1 VKAIYCQSIK
11 NNRLILDLLD
21 TLPGT
26 SCYHWCTVK
35 GEKVK
40 YKLALLLLFSAS
52 IVRADSIPSRYNT
65 DRDENLPSMHTV
77 KSYIASNSVLPLRG
91 STAERLAENLLDA
104 QVLADLDQPD
114 SLALSEQSVLRAIW
128 IEAQYGGMTECD
140 RSDCSLVWAQSEIAI
155 NDLAHVTLTPPVL
168 NFGPTPAVPISEP
181 SSLLLTGIGLLG
193 VAAAF
198 RRCRLW

>member
-1 VKAIYCQSIK
+1 M
-11 NNRLILDLLD
+11 
-21 TLPGT
+21 
-26 SCYHWCTVK
+26 
-35 GEKVK
+35 K

-52 IVRADSIPSRYNT
+52 IASADSIRSRNDS
-65 DRDENLPSMHTV
+65 DRDENLPSKHTV
-77 KSYIASNSVLPLRG
+77 ATYIASNTVLPLRG
-91 STAERLAENLLDA
+91 STAERLADNLLDA

-155 NDLAHVTLTPPVL
+155 NDLAHLTLTPPVL
-168 NFGPTPAVPISEP
+168 NFGPTPVVPISEP

-193 VAAAF
+193 MGAFFRRRVWRSVAAS
-198 RRCRLW
+198 